1 MDPNTGIDLGG
12 FYTTVGSILGT
23 PAALVCFW
31 VVSQIKELKTKVKIL
46 EKENAAVKEDIT
58 DIRVNVS
65 WMRGNMEG
73 KEASDAADRHKA

>member
-1 MDPNTGIDLGG
+1 MDPNTGLDFGG
-12 FYTTVGSILGT
+12 VYTTIGSVLGT
-23 PAALVCFW
+23 PVALVVFW

-73 KEASDAADRHKA
+73 KEKKES

>member
-1 MDPNTGIDLGG
+1 MDPNTGLDFGG
-12 FYTTVGSILGT
+12 VYTTIGSILGT
-23 PAALVCFW
+23 PVALVVFW

-73 KEASDAADRHKA
+73 KETKDSR

>member
-1 MDPNTGIDLGG
+1 MDPNTGLDFGG
-12 FYTTVGSILGT
+12 VYTTIGSILGT
-23 PAALVCFW
+23 PVALVVFW

-73 KEASDAADRHKA
+73 KETKDSK

>member
-1 MDPNTGIDLGG
+1 MDPNTGLDFGG
-12 FYTTVGSILGT
+12 VYTTIGSILGT
-23 PAALVCFW
+23 PAALVVFW

-73 KEASDAADRHKA
+73 KETKDSK

>member
-1 MDPNTGIDLGG
+1 MEPNTGLDFTGV
-12 FYTTVGSILGT
+12 YTTIGSVLGT
-23 PAALVCFW
+23 PVALVVFW

-46 EKENAAVKEDIT
+46 EKENATVKEDIT

-73 KEASDAADRHKA
+73 KESKDA

>member
-1 MDPNTGIDLGG
+1 MDPNTGLDFTGV
-12 FYTTVGSILGT
+12 YTTIGSVLGT
-23 PAALVCFW
+23 PVALVVFW

-46 EKENAAVKEDIT
+46 EKENATVKEDIT

-73 KEASDAADRHKA
+73 KEKKES

>member
-1 MDPNTGIDLGG
+1 MEGIDLTSV
-12 FYTTVGSILGT
+12 YTTIGSVLGT
-23 PAALVCFW
+23 PVALVVFW

-73 KEASDAADRHKA
+73 KEKKES

>member
-1 MDPNTGIDLGG
+1 MDQSTGLDFGG
-12 FYTTVGSILGT
+12 VYTTIGSVLGT
-23 PAALVCFW
+23 PVALVVFW

-73 KEASDAADRHKA
+73 KEKKES

>member
-1 MDPNTGIDLGG
+1 MDPNTGLDLGSV
-12 FYTTVGSILGT
+12 YTTIGSVLGT
-23 PAALVCFW
+23 PVALVVFW

-65 WMRGNMEG
+65 WMRGNMES
-73 KEASDAADRHKA
+73 KEKKES

>member
-1 MDPNTGIDLGG
+1 MDPNTGLDFGG
-12 FYTTVGSILGT
+12 VYTTIGSILGT
-23 PAALVCFW
+23 PVALVVFW
-31 VVSQIKELKTKVKIL
+31 VVSQIKELKAKVKIL

-73 KEASDAADRHKA
+73 KETKDSK

>member
-1 MDPNTGIDLGG
+1 
-12 FYTTVGSILGT
+12 
-23 PAALVCFW
+23 
-31 VVSQIKELKTKVKIL
+31 VSQIKELKTKVEIL

-73 KEASDAADRHKA
+73 KEKKES